1 MNRQITV
8 SKDAG
13 YEIREFDRRKGSV
26 YVYVYM
32 RRAWCEM
39 DREQRK
45 VSTYKVT
52 HVENDIGRY
61 W

>member
-1 MNRQITV
+1 M
-8 SKDAG
+8 
-13 YEIREFDRRKGSV
+13 

-32 RRAWCEM
+32 RRAWYEI
-39 DREQRK
+39 DSEQRK